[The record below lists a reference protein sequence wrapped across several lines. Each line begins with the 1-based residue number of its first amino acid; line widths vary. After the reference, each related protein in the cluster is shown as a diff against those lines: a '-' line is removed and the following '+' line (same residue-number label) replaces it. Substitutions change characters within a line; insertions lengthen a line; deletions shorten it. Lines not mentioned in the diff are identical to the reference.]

1 MGHRRMMHGLRMSHR
16 RMMHGL
22 RMSHRRMVDII
33 LMDMRRGVILL
44 RGATGVAIVAS
55 ARLAV
60 RLISRA
66 VVSAVALGTGIV
78 LLVVGG
84 LRCLRIGL
92 VLLGG
97 LLGLPGLLLD
107 GIRVGVRVL
116 LDVVL
121 ELLRERRTPVSGQG
135 GIALLHGC
143 CNVLGDGGQVILR
156 HLVRIHL
163 FERDDGTVRFL
174 VIFPGLDLTGRGLIG
189 RAVRVHR
196 RDEGDGVG
204 AGLADLHGHLLVRGD
219 GGVEVY
225 FPVRIL
231 YMGDNGRGSVRIPAV
246 SLYLKGK
253 YHVLL
258 LIIL

>member
-1 MGHRRMMHGLRMSHR
+1 MSHRRMMHGLRMSHR

-22 RMSHRRMVDII
+22 RVGYCRMIDIV

-66 VVSAVALGTGIV
+66 VVSAIVLGTGIV

-121 ELLRERRTPVSGQG
+121 EHLRERRAPVSGQG

-156 HLVRIHL
+156 HLARIHL

-174 VIFPGLDLTGRGLIG
+174 VIFPGLDLTGRCLIG

-196 RDEGDGVG
+196 RDKGDAVG
-204 AGLADLHGHLLVRGD
+204 TGLADLYGHLLVRGD

-258 LIIL
+258 LLVL